1 VGHRRY
7 GHQAIKQAHIGFL
20 IDAYLALFWP
30 NNSSVIT
37 SKAVVDGGILKHEQS
52 Y

>member
-1 VGHRRY
+1 M
-7 GHQAIKQAHIGFL
+7 KQAHIGFL

-30 NNSSVIT
+30 KNSSADRTV
-37 SKAVVDGGILKHEQS
+37 SHKAVVDGGILKHEQS